1 MKYIT
6 VTTLLLW
13 MSYLSFKK
21 SVRNSEIELRNL
33 KRIIIEDFVL
43 RFIIK
48 VAGKEEMFEKRVRLR
63 TLF

>member
-33 KRIIIEDFVL
+33 KRIIIEDFAL

-48 VAGKEEMFEKRVRLR
+48 AAGKEEMFEKRVRLR